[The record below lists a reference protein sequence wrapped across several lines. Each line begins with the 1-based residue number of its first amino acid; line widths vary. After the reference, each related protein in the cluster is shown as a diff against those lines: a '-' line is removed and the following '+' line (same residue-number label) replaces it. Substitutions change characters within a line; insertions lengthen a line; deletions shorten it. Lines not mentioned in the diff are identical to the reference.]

1 MIISRTPYRISFF
14 GGGTDYPEWVAQ
26 EGGAVLSTTIDKY
39 CYITCRYLPP
49 FFADKHRIV
58 WSNIELVSNLQDII
72 HPAIREALKY
82 YLGNEVDGIEI
93 HHQGDLPARSGI
105 GSSSSFAV
113 GLIKALHALQGRI
126 ITKKDNAIEAIKL
139 EQDLL
144 KENVGSQD
152 QIASAFGGFNKIEL
166 KSNRDFNVEPV
177 ITPAKRLSD
186 LNDRLLLYFTGTT
199 RISSQIAGDIV
210 ANLQAKK
217 TQLRRIRQM
226 VDQGLEILSSACDL
240 DEFGHLMDEAWKYK
254 RSLSDLVSN
263 SEIDQIYQMAK
274 THGALGGKLLG
285 AGSSGFMLFYVPE
298 EFQEKFKTA
307 MASLLHIP
315 FRFETSGST
324 ILHHSQ

>member
-39 CYITCRYLPP
+39 CYITCRHLPP

-58 WSNIELVSNLQDII
+58 WSNIELVSNINEII

-82 YLGNEVDGIEI
+82 YFGYNVDGIEI

-113 GLIKALHALQGRI
+113 GLIKALYALKGRL
-126 ITKKDNAIEAIKL
+126 ITKKENAIEAIKL

-152 QIASAFGGFNKIEL
+152 QIASAFGGFNKIEF
-166 KSNRDFNVEPV
+166 KCNQDFTVEPV
-177 ITPAKRLSD
+177 IAPSSRLLD
-186 LNDRLLLYFTGTT
+186 LNNSLFLYFTGTT

-210 ANLQAKK
+210 ANLQVKK
-217 TQLRRIRQM
+217 QQLRRIRQM
-226 VDQGLEILSSACDL
+226 VDQGLEILSSNRDL
-240 DEFGHLMDEAWKYK
+240 DEFGQLMDEAWEVK
-254 RSLSDLVSN
+254 RALSELVSN
-263 SEIDQIYQMAK
+263 SEIDQIYRMAK
-274 THGALGGKLLG
+274 INGALGGKLLG
-285 AGSSGFMLFYVPE
+285 AGSSGFMLFYVPHN
-298 EFQEKFKTA
+298 FQEKFKTA

-315 FRFETSGST
+315 FRFESSGST

>member
-14 GGGTDYPEWVAQ
+14 GGGTDYPEWIAQ

-39 CYITCRYLPP
+39 CYITCRHLPP

-58 WSNIELVSNLQDII
+58 WSNIELVSNINEII

-82 YLGNEVDGIEI
+82 YFGYNVDGIEI

-113 GLIKALHALQGRI
+113 GLIKALYALKGRL
-126 ITKKDNAIEAIKL
+126 ITKKENAIEAIKL

-152 QIASAFGGFNKIEL
+152 QIASAFGGFNKIEF
-166 KSNRDFNVEPV
+166 KCNQDFTVEPV
-177 ITPAKRLSD
+177 IAPSSRLLD
-186 LNDRLLLYFTGTT
+186 LNNSLFLYFTGTT

-210 ANLQAKK
+210 ANLQVKK
-217 TQLRRIRQM
+217 QQLRRIRQM
-226 VDQGLEILSSACDL
+226 VDQGLEILSSNRDL
-240 DEFGHLMDEAWKYK
+240 DEFGQLMDEAWEVK
-254 RSLSDLVSN
+254 RALSELVSN
-263 SEIDQIYQMAK
+263 SEIDQIYRMAK
-274 THGALGGKLLG
+274 INGALGGKLLG
-285 AGSSGFMLFYVPE
+285 AGSSGFMLFYVPHN
-298 EFQEKFKTA
+298 FQEKFKTA

-315 FRFETSGST
+315 FRFESSGST